1 MWDAAAPVRDA
12 DDEVLP
18 SRISLKEIFQQ
29 KNPKELY
36 QRFAGKVGLISNN
49 HRAALNTWELEA
61 RTMETGGREEPLR
74 FGLLSIVALAA
85 FFSTSGRM

>member
-12 DDEVLP
+12 DNEVLS
-18 SRISLKEIFQQ
+18 SRINLKYLSQ
-29 KNPKELY
+29 KSKELS
-36 QRFAGKVGLISNN
+36 QRIISKVELISKNN
-49 HRAALNTWELEA
+49 VGHPLTTWELEA

-85 FFSTSGRM
+85 FFSNSGKM